1 MTSRNLSAAQKSA
14 LVMFVILVYLPPIF
28 FDYKS
33 SDEIEWVARYWKI
46 LEATNLSIMGALL
59 IAEIVLCKT
68 ES

>member
-33 SDEIEWVARYWKI
+33 SDEIEWVAHYWKI

-59 IAEIVLCKT
+59 IAEIVLC
-68 ES
+68 